1 MSLVINTNLAAVNS
15 GRHLESSRMMMER
28 AMERLSSGK
37 RINSAMDDAAGMS
50 ITHSLDKRIV
60 SLQMGA
66 RNTTDAISLIHLAEG
81 AMEEVTSML
90 VRMRELATQ
99 ATTST
104 YTQTDRSVID
114 DEIQQLKAEITRISN
129 NTYFNGVAVIG
140 SAQNMDFQVGYTV
153 ADVITLTTEN
163 MDTAL
168 IGSTIFTSAA
178 AYSVAATGTHQ
189 DLGDAQVS
197 TVLGAKRA
205 LTIVDNA
212 LAQVDAYRSKLGAV
226 GNRLDHTAANLATRI
241 ENQMA
246 ARSGIEDADY
256 SVESAELARNQVL
269 QQAGTAMLAQANAK
283 TVTVLSLLKQ

>member
-1 MSLVINTNLAAVNS
+1 MMVINTNLPS
-15 GRHLESSRMMMER
+15 ISSQRYLEQSRGMMER

>member
-269 QQAGTAMLAQANAK
+269 QQAGTAMLAQANAQIQN
-283 TVTVLSLLKQ
+283 VLSLLK